1 MFRVQRRGYVIC
13 FVFRGE
19 GSDVICLLCFVL
31 RGERVCDMFP
41 CSEKRVCDMFRVQR
55 RGCVLC
61 FVFRE
66 EGV

>member
-1 MFRVQRRGYVIC
+1 MFRVQRRG
-13 FVFRGE
+13 
-19 GSDVICLLCFVL
+19 CLICFVL
-31 RGERVCDMFP
+31 RGDGVCYVSCSEKRVFDMFP

-55 RGCVLC
+55 RGCVIC